1 MKQWGSLIVLGLC
14 IACLVIVG
22 VLSPSPDS
30 FAQNTLQSSAINGTA
45 EANLDLVESLEV
57 IKQKMA
63 KARFCY
69 NESCTYRNITSKIMP
84 PATAHEPYTATIS
97 AAISRPSA
105 SPDLADYHFAYEPV
119 GRAVNNGQTHALNE
133 PTAQHWHLIKGEEFT
148 DVADFVFIGDHY
160 EIYGVHS
167 NRVQRGTLNPD
178 PSESNIKAGYASL
191 YYQVLDQG
199 WQK

>member
-1 MKQWGSLIVLGLC
+1 
-14 IACLVIVG
+14 
-22 VLSPSPDS
+22 
-30 FAQNTLQSSAINGTA
+30 
-45 EANLDLVESLEV
+45 
-57 IKQKMA
+57 
-63 KARFCY
+63 
-69 NESCTYRNITSKIMP
+69 
-84 PATAHEPYTATIS
+84 
-97 AAISRPSA
+97 
-105 SPDLADYHFAYEPV
+105 
-119 GRAVNNGQTHALNE
+119 NE

-148 DVADFVFIGDHY
+148 DVADFVFIGDRY